1 MKTNAF
7 VTTEENPFSYQTIVL
22 DEPNADEVLVK
33 VIATGVCHTDSA
45 VIGNVMPTPKP
56 AVLGH
61 EGAGIVEKVGEH
73 VTHVKEGD
81 HVVLGFTYCG
91 ECKNCLDGNAGA
103 CENFVALNLLGRNQK
118 NETPLHTEDGE
129 DISQFFGQ
137 SSFSNYVTANEK
149 NIVKVDDEVD
159 LRYLGPL
166 GCGFMTG
173 SGAVFNSL
181 QPKPGSSFIV
191 FGVGTV
197 GLSAI
202 MAAKLSNCYP
212 IIAVDIFDSRLDLAM
227 ELGATHTINSKE
239 QDVVEKV
246 HEING
251 AGVNYAFETTG
262 VPDVILSALRS
273 LAVKGECA
281 TVAVNDK
288 EVSLNVT
295 NDIMRNAL
303 TLKGVLEGD
312 AMPQLLI
319 PELVQFF
326 KRGQYPMD
334 KMVKFYQPDEI
345 GQAFED
351 SRTGNTIKPI
361 VVFDASFQ

>member
-1 MKTNAF
+1 
-7 VTTEENPFSYQTIVL
+7 
-22 DEPNADEVLVK
+22 
-33 VIATGVCHTDSA
+33 
-45 VIGNVMPTPKP
+45 
-56 AVLGH
+56 
-61 EGAGIVEKVGEH
+61 
-73 VTHVKEGD
+73 
-81 HVVLGFTYCG
+81 
-91 ECKNCLDGNAGA
+91 
-103 CENFVALNLLGRNQK
+103 
-118 NETPLHTEDGE
+118 
-129 DISQFFGQ
+129 
-137 SSFSNYVTANEK
+137 
-149 NIVKVDDEVD
+149 
-159 LRYLGPL
+159 
-166 GCGFMTG
+166 
-173 SGAVFNSL
+173 
-181 QPKPGSSFIV
+181 
-191 FGVGTV
+191 
-197 GLSAI
+197 

-239 QDVVEKV
+239 HDVVEKV

-319 PELVQFF
+319 PELVKFF